1 MRYQRV
7 LTIAAASAI
16 GLALLPVSMRGAS
29 GDRTPPGPILPARSA
44 SAPVALIGGS
54 LEEDRLSAQAR
65 HAAAAAVV
73 SQEARD
79 AREAREARQAQQAR
93 DLAARRAR
101 AARSSRSAARPR
113 PAPASAPSGPDDV
126 WARLRRCEAG
136 GNYTR
141 NSGNGYFGA
150 YQFSAATWRGLG
162 YPGLPHQAP
171 PAVQDEAARKL
182 QRRSGWGQWPACSR
196 RIGVR

>member
-1 MRYQRV
+1 MSSYRRV
-7 LTIAAASAI
+7 LTITAASAI
-16 GLALLPVSMRGAS
+16 GLALVPFSMQGAS
-29 GDRTPPGPILPARSA
+29 GDRTPSVAIPTAA
-44 SAPVALIGGS
+44 SRPVPAPVAFIGGS
-54 LEEDRLSAQAR
+54 LEEDRLAAQAR

-73 SQEARD
+73 SRD
-79 AREAREARQAQQAR
+79 ARQAR
-93 DLAARRAR
+93 HAAARRAR
-101 AARSSRSAARPR
+101 PVRSSRAAPRPR
-113 PAPASAPSGPDDV
+113 PAFVSAPSGPDDV

-136 GNYTR
+136 GNYAR
-141 NSGNGYFGA
+141 NSGNRYFGA